1 MKKLFLIVIAAVACV
16 ATHELLAVSAPGTA
30 LPPPSTGGFSLLDSM
45 VAKLTTHRRVLVVAA
60 HPDDEDTALLTL
72 VARGMG
78 GESAYLSLSRG
89 DGGQN
94 LIGEELGTGLGV
106 IRTQE
111 LNAARKLDGARQYF
125 TRAYDFGYSKS
136 VEEAF
141 RFWPR
146 EEIVRDAVRVIRRFR
161 PQIIW
166 AVFSG
171 TPRDGHGQHQESAL
185 VARDAFAAAGDPAAF
200 PDLAGEGLTPW
211 QAAAFYRGTR
221 FLDREATTVILPTG
235 GIEPF
240 TGRSYQQIAIAS
252 RSLQRS
258 QSTGAIQPLGGGDT
272 RAAWVAGA
280 GGPQEKDLFAA
291 VDTSLP
297 AIAAG
302 IADGAAR
309 RRVEERLRIVQK
321 VAEEIRRQL
330 TPGNLAAAVSPLS
343 AALEELRAARS
354 VAASAEPKDK
364 PSATLMLLDEKI
376 AAAQS
381 ALAAAAGV
389 AMDALADHEA
399 AVPGESL
406 QISASVWNAGAQP
419 VQVSSVELLS
429 PDAWRVPGAETAAR
443 ELPPGKLEEWKFTAG
458 PPPGAS
464 PTVPYFL
471 RRPLKG
477 ALYDWTDA
485 APSVRGEP
493 FQPPALIAAATVSV
507 GSTKIRI
514 EREVTY
520 RIRDEAFGEIRH
532 CVRAVPSVE
541 VFVEP
546 GLIVWPMGKRDAP
559 RLAARLVSNSPEPVK
574 GRLEV
579 GVPPGWAPV
588 TPPAFALE
596 KRNASQTIEVALRPP
611 ATLSPFRGSIPITA
625 VLDGGERSDL
635 SIRLVDYEHI
645 RPTPLPLSS
654 AVELSVVDLRLPP
667 LRHVGYIRGAS
678 DREPEALLA
687 VGIPVETLSPRQ
699 LEHGDLSRYDA
710 IVVGPRAYETDA
722 SIVAG
727 NGRLLDYARGGG
739 LLIVQYQQGGFAAA
753 SFAPEKLE
761 ITRPFERV
769 TDETAPVRLLD
780 PSHPVFTT
788 PNRIGEK
795 DWDGW
800 VQERGLYF
808 ANTWAPSYKPLLAM
822 ADPGEPERQ
831 GSLLVAAVG
840 KGHYVYTGLAFFRQL
855 PAGVPG
861 AYRLFANLLGW
872 KAGG

>member
-1 MKKLFLIVIAAVACV
+1 MKRTLLVLFVCLACL
-16 ATHELLAVSAPGTA
+16 TSGDSLGVSAPGTA

-45 VAKLTTHRRVLVVAA
+45 LAKLTTHRRVLVVAA

-185 VARDAFAAAGDPAAF
+185 VARDAFTLAGDPAAF
-200 PDLAGEGLTPW
+200 PDLASEGLTPW
-211 QAAAFYRGTR
+211 QPAALYRGTR

-235 GIEPF
+235 GIEPL

-280 GGPQEKDLFAA
+280 GGPQDKDLFAA

-302 IADGAAR
+302 IADAAAR
-309 RRVEERLRIVQK
+309 RRVEERLRTVQRL
-321 VAEEIRRQL
+321 AEETRRQL
-330 TPGNLAAAVSPLS
+330 TPGNLAAAVPPLS
-343 AALEELRAARS
+343 AALEELRAARA

-381 ALAAAAGV
+381 ALAAAGGV
-389 AMDALADHEA
+389 AMDALADRET

-419 VQVSSVELLS
+419 VQVSSVELVS
-429 PDAWRVPGAETAAR
+429 PDAWRVPPAETVTR
-443 ELPPGKLEEWKFTAG
+443 ELPPGRLEEWKFAAA

-485 APSVRGEP
+485 APPVRGEP
-493 FQPPALIAAATVSV
+493 FQPPALIAAAIVSI
-507 GSTKIRI
+507 GPTKIRI

-520 RIRDEAFGEIRH
+520 RFRNEAFGEIRH
-532 CVRAVPSVE
+532 PVRAVPPVE

-546 GLIVWPMGKRDAP
+546 GLIVWPMGKKEAP
-559 RLAARLVSNSPEPVK
+559 RLEARIVSNSPEPVK

-579 GVPPGWAPV
+579 GVPPGWAAVPPPV
-588 TPPAFALE
+588 FALE
-596 KRNASQTIEVALRPP
+596 KRDASQTIELSLRPP

-625 VLDGGERSDL
+625 VLEGGERSDI

-645 RPTPLPLSS
+645 RPTPAPLSS

-667 LRHVGYIRGAS
+667 LHHVGYVRGAS

-722 SIVAG
+722 SLVAG
-727 NGRLLDYARGGG
+727 NARLLDYARGGG

-753 SFAPEKLE
+753 NFAPEKLE
-761 ITRPFERV
+761 IKRPIDRV

-800 VQERGLYF
+800 IQERGLYF

-822 ADPGEPERQ
+822 ADPGEPERH

-840 KGHYVYTGLAFFRQL
+840 KGHYIYTGLAFFRQL

-861 AYRLFANLLGW
+861 AYRLFANLLAW
-872 KAGG
+872 RARS

>member
-1 MKKLFLIVIAAVACV
+1 MKKLFLIVIAAMACV
-16 ATHELLAVSAPGTA
+16 ATRELLAVGAPGTA

-45 VAKLTTHRRVLVVAA
+45 LAKLTTHRRVLVVAA

-146 EEIVRDAVRVIRRFR
+146 EEIARDAVRVIRRFR
-161 PQIIW
+161 PQVIW

-185 VARDAFAAAGDPAAF
+185 IARDAFSAAGDPAAF
-200 PDLAGEGLTPW
+200 PELAAEGLTPW
-211 QAAAFYRGTR
+211 QPAALYRGTR

-235 GIEPF
+235 GIEPI

-280 GGPQEKDLFAA
+280 GGPQDKDLFAA

-302 IADGAAR
+302 IADAAAR
-309 RRVEERLRIVQK
+309 RRVEERLRTVQRL
-321 VAEEIRRQL
+321 AEEIRRQL
-330 TPGNLAAAVSPLS
+330 TPGNLAAAVPPLS
-343 AALEELRAARS
+343 GALEELRAARA

-376 AAAQS
+376 AAAQA
-381 ALAAAAGV
+381 ALAAAAAV
-389 AMDALADHEA
+389 AMDALADRETA
-399 AVPGESL
+399 APGESL
-406 QISASVWNAGAQP
+406 QISASVWNAGPQP
-419 VQVSSVELLS
+419 VQVSSVELVS
-429 PDAWRVPGAETAAR
+429 PDTWRVPPAESVAR
-443 ELPPGKLEEWKFTAG
+443 ELPPGKLEEWKFAAA
-458 PPPGAS
+458 PPPGTS

-493 FQPPALIAAATVSV
+493 FQPPALIAAAIVSI
-507 GSTKIRI
+507 GPTKIRI

-520 RIRDEAFGEIRH
+520 RFRDEAFGEIRH
-532 CVRAVPSVE
+532 PVRAVPPVE

-546 GLIVWPMGKRDAP
+546 GLIVWPMGKKEAP
-559 RLAARLVSNSPEPVK
+559 RLEARIVSNSPEPVK

-579 GVPPGWAPV
+579 GVPPGWAAVP
-588 TPPAFALE
+588 PPAFALE
-596 KRNASQTIEVALRPP
+596 KRNASQTIELSLRPP

-625 VLDGGERSDL
+625 VLEGGERSDL

-645 RPTPLPLSS
+645 RPTPAPLSS

-667 LRHVGYIRGAS
+667 LRHVGYVRGAS

-699 LEHGDLSRYDA
+699 LEHGDLLRYDA

-722 SIVAG
+722 SLVAG
-727 NGRLLDYARGGG
+727 NARLLDYARGGG

-753 SFAPEKLE
+753 NFAPEKLE
-761 ITRPFERV
+761 IKRPIDRV

-788 PNRIGEK
+788 PNRIGET

-800 VQERGLYF
+800 IQERGLYF

-840 KGHYVYTGLAFFRQL
+840 KGHYIYTGLAFFRQL

-861 AYRLFANLLGW
+861 AYRLFANLLAW
-872 KAGG
+872 RARS

>member
-1 MKKLFLIVIAAVACV
+1 MKRALLV
-16 ATHELLAVSAPGTA
+16 LLAIIACFSARASFAVNAPGTA
-30 LPPPSTGGFSLLDSM
+30 LPPPSTGGLSALDSM
-45 VAKLTTHRRVLVVAA
+45 IAKLTTHRRVLVVAA

-125 TRAYDFGYSKS
+125 TRAYDFGFSKS

-141 RFWPR
+141 KFWPR
-146 EEIVRDAVRVIRRFR
+146 EEIVKDAVRVIRRFR

-171 TPRDGHGQHQESAL
+171 TPRDGHGQHQESHL

-200 PDLAGEGLTPW
+200 PDLAAEGLTPW
-211 QAAAFYRGTR
+211 KPAAFYRGTR
-221 FLDREATTVILPTG
+221 FLDREATTVILSTG

-258 QSTGAIQPLGGGDT
+258 QSTGAIQPLGGGET

-280 GGPQEKDLFAA
+280 GGPQAKDLFTG

-302 IADGAAR
+302 IADAGSR
-309 RRVEERLRIVQK
+309 RRVEERLRTVQK
-321 VAEEIRRQL
+321 LAEETRRQL

-343 AALEELRAARS
+343 AALEELRAARA
-354 VAASAEPKDK
+354 VAAAAEPKEK

-381 ALAAAAGV
+381 ALAAAAGI
-389 AMDALADHEA
+389 AMDALADRET

-406 QISASVWNAGAQP
+406 QITASVWNAGPQP
-419 VQVSSVELLS
+419 VSVTSVELMS
-429 PDAWRVPGAETAAR
+429 PDAWRMPAAETAAR
-443 ELPPGKLEEWKFTAG
+443 ELPPGKLEEWKLMSG
-458 PPPGAS
+458 PAPGAS

-477 ALYDWTDA
+477 ALYDWTDS
-485 APSVRGEP
+485 PSSVRGEP
-493 FQPPALIAAATVSV
+493 FQPPALTAAAMVSI
-507 GSTKIRI
+507 GATKVRI

-520 RIRDEAFGEIRH
+520 RFRDEAFGEIRH
-532 CVRAVPSVE
+532 SVRAVPEVE

-546 GLIVWPMGKRDAP
+546 GLIVWPMAKKEAP
-559 RLAARLVSNSPEPVK
+559 RLVARLVSNSPESVK
-574 GRLEV
+574 GRLEI
-579 GVPPGWAPV
+579 GVPPGWAAV
-588 TPPAFALE
+588 PPPTFTLE
-596 KRNASQTIEVALRPP
+596 KRNASQSFELALRPP
-611 ATLSPFRGSIPITA
+611 AAMSPFRGAIPITA
-625 VLDGGERSDL
+625 VSEGGARSDL

-645 RPTPLPLSS
+645 RPTPLPQSS
-654 AVELSVVDLRLPP
+654 AVELTVVDLRVPA

-678 DREPEALLA
+678 DRVPEALLA
-687 VGIPVETLSPRQ
+687 IGIPVETLSSRQ
-699 LEHGDLSRYDA
+699 LEHGDLSHYDA
-710 IVVGPRAYETDA
+710 IVVGPRAYETDSSLVGA
-722 SIVAG
+722 
-727 NGRLLDYARGGG
+727 NGRLLDYVRGGG
-739 LLIVQYQQGGFAAA
+739 LLLVQYQQSVFAAG

-761 ITRPFERV
+761 ISRPIDRV
-769 TDETAPVRLLD
+769 TDETAPVRLID

-788 PNRIGEK
+788 PNRIGER

-808 ANTWAPSYKPLLAM
+808 ANTWAPAYKPLLAM
-822 ADPGEPERQ
+822 ADPGELERQ
-831 GSLLVAAVG
+831 GSLLVATIG

-861 AYRLFANLLGW
+861 AYRLFANLLAW
-872 KAGG
+872 K